1 MPRIHQ
7 GERQEPALNRSFIMT
22 SSTAAIATS
31 AWAGRVEDD
40 ALLRGAGR
48 FGDDVKP
55 SGALAAYF
63 VRSPHAFATIEH
75 IDVAAAKR
83 APGVVAVLTAADLAE
98 AHYHSISHP
107 HPIPGRGGKV
117 AVAPHRPSLASSR
130 VLHVGEPVAMVI
142 AVSAQAAQDAGEK
155 VAVDYQSLDAVTDV
169 RAAMAPGAPQL
180 WPEAP
185 GNIGFD
191 WSAPAD
197 PDGKKQA
204 ALDHAFR
211 DAAHVVRVEL
221 VNQRL
226 VAASLEPRTAT
237 ASYDAGQKQ
246 FTLRC
251 GTQGVAAVR
260 GQIAGAMGIK
270 PEQVRILTDDLG
282 GAFGMKGWCY
292 PEYIPMLH
300 AARTLGKPIHWVS
313 TRAEAFVSD
322 NQGRDSFW
330 CAELALNKRGRF
342 LALRVNCLG
351 NVGAYITGVA
361 HFVFTT
367 HISGC
372 LPTVYDIPHAQVNTR
387 CVLSNTLPTGPYRG
401 AGRPEASYLME
412 RLIDAVADQTGI
424 DAAELRRR
432 NLIAPDKI
440 PYTTAFGN
448 TYDSGDF
455 PAIFERALVVGDYAG
470 FAARRKA
477 AKKTGKLRGIGIGCY
492 LEIAGAFP
500 EEAARITFPGGN
512 AVNVSIGAGASGQGH
527 QTVFGRVA
535 ARRLGIAPAAVTV
548 TSGDSARDVP
558 GFGAVASR
566 SAMYVGGAIAV
577 TADKVIE
584 KGKRVAAMLLQAADG
599 DVDYRDGKF
608 SVRGT
613 AREVS
618 LFEVS
623 ERAVE
628 LARTGVIPEN
638 LDTQA
643 TIKTPPSFPNGCH
656 VAEVEIDP
664 LTGAVSIVSYVAVGD
679 CGNVLD
685 ETIVAGQIHGGVA
698 QGLGQALTENTIYD
712 AAGQLVTGSFMDYAL
727 PRAELMPD
735 MTVEHRAVACRTNPL
750 GVKGTGEAGTTAAP
764 PAVINAILDALP
776 AGAALDMP
784 ATPER
789 IWRALQAG
797 R

>member
-1 MPRIHQ
+1 MPSN
-7 GERQEPALNRSFIMT
+7 AARS
-22 SSTAAIATS
+22 AAWT
-31 AWAGRVEDD
+31 GRVEDD
-40 ALLRGAGR
+40 ALLRGQGR

-55 SGALAAYF
+55 DGALAAYF
-63 VRSPHAFATIEH
+63 VRSPHAFASIEN

-83 APGVVAVLTAADLAE
+83 APGVVAVLTAADLAA

-107 HPIPGRGGKV
+107 HPIPGRGGKP
-117 AVAPHRPSLASSR
+117 AVAPHRPSLAEKR

-142 AVSAQAAQDAGEK
+142 AQSAAAAQDAGEK
-155 VAVDYQSLDAVTDV
+155 IAVDYQPLRAVTDV
-169 RAAMAPGAPQL
+169 RAAIQAGAPQL

-204 ALDHAFR
+204 ALERAFK

-226 VAASLEPRTAT
+226 VVASLEPRTAT
-237 ASYDAGQKQ
+237 ASYDAEKKM

-251 GTQGVAAVR
+251 GSQAVAAVQ
-260 GQIAGAMGIK
+260 GQVAGAMGIK
-270 PEQVRILTDDLG
+270 PEELRVLTDDLG

-292 PEYIPMLH
+292 PEYVPMLH
-300 AARTLGKPIHWVS
+300 AARLLQKPIHWVS
-313 TRAEAFVSD
+313 TRSEAFVSD

-330 CAELALNKRGRF
+330 SAELALTARGKF
-342 LALRVNCLG
+342 LGLRVDCLG

-372 LPTVYDIPHAQVNTR
+372 LPTVYDIPHAQVNAR
-387 CVLSNTLPTGPYRG
+387 CVLTNTLPTGPYRG

-412 RLIDAVADQTGI
+412 RLIDAAADATGI

-432 NLIAPDKI
+432 NLIQADKI

-455 PAIFERALVVGDYAG
+455 PGAFERALEAADYAG
-470 FAARRKA
+470 FAARKKA
-477 AKKTGKLRGIGIGCY
+477 AKKAGKLRGIGIGCY

-500 EEAARITFPGGN
+500 EEAARIAFPGGN
-512 AVNVSIGAGASGQGH
+512 KVTVSIGAGASGQGH
-527 QTVFGRVA
+527 QTVFGRVT
-535 ARRLGIAPAAVTV
+535 ARRLGIAPEQVTV

-584 KGKRVAAMLLQAADG
+584 KGKRVAAMLLQAGEADL
-599 DVDYRDGKF
+599 DYRDGKF
-608 SVRGT
+608 SVRGSG
-613 AREVS
+613 REVP
-618 LFEVS
+618 LFEVA
-623 ERAVE
+623 ERAAE
-628 LARTGVIPEN
+628 LARSGVIAEN

-643 TIKTPPSFPNGCH
+643 NVKAPPSFPNGCH

-664 LTGAVSIVSYVAVGD
+664 ATGAVSIASYVAVGD
-679 CGNVLD
+679 CGNLLD
-685 ETIVAGQIHGGVA
+685 ETIVTGQIHGGVA

-712 AAGQLVTGSFMDYAL
+712 GAGQLVSGTFMDYAL
-727 PRAELMPD
+727 PRADLMPD

-764 PAVINAILDALP
+764 PAVINAILDALAAGRAARHAGD
-776 AGAALDMP
+776 AGAHLESVTGGEVVVVP
-784 ATPER
+784 A
-789 IWRALQAG
+789 
-797 R
+797 

>member
-1 MPRIHQ
+1 M
-7 GERQEPALNRSFIMT
+7 E
-22 SSTAAIATS
+22 STAARKADLA
-31 AWAGRVEDD
+31 AWAGRIEDD

-48 FGDDVKP
+48 FGDDARP
-55 SGALAAYF
+55 EGALAAYF

-75 IDVAAAKR
+75 IDVTAAKR
-83 APGVVAVLTAADLAE
+83 ATGVVAVLTAADLAE

-117 AVAPHRPSLASSR
+117 AVAPHRPSLAEKR
-130 VLHVGEPVAMVI
+130 VLHVGEPVAMVV
-142 AVSAQAAQDAGEK
+142 ALNAQAAQDAAEK
-155 VAVDYQSLDAVTDV
+155 VAVDYQSLPAVTDV
-169 RAAMAPGAPQL
+169 RAAIAARAPQL

-204 ALDHAFR
+204 ALERAFK

-226 VAASLEPRTAT
+226 VVASLEPRTAT
-237 ASYDAGQKQ
+237 ASYEVGKQQ

-260 GQIAGAMGIK
+260 GQIADVMGLK
-270 PEQVRILTDDLG
+270 PEQLRIVTDDLG

-292 PEYIPMLH
+292 PEYVPMLH
-300 AARTLGKPIHWVS
+300 AARMLQKPIHWVS

-330 CAELALNKRGRF
+330 SAELALNKRGRF
-342 LALRVNCLG
+342 LALRVDCLG

-387 CVLSNTLPTGPYRG
+387 CVLTNTLPTGPYRG

-412 RLIDAVADQTGI
+412 RLIDTAADQTGI

-455 PAIFERALVVGDYAG
+455 PGAFERALAVADYAG
-470 FAARRKA
+470 FAARKKV
-477 AKKTGKLRGIGIGCY
+477 AKRAGKLRGIGIGCY

-500 EEAARITFPGGN
+500 EEAARITFPGGK

-527 QTVFGRVA
+527 QTVFGNVA
-535 ARRLGIAPAAVTV
+535 ARRLGVAPKAVTL

-566 SAMYVGGAIAV
+566 SAMYVGGAIVV

-584 KGKRVAAMLLQAADG
+584 KGKRVAALLLQAAEG
-599 DVDYRDGKF
+599 DVDFRDGKF
-608 SVRGT
+608 SVRGSG
-613 AREVS
+613 REVS
-618 LFEVS
+618 LFEVA
-623 ERAVE
+623 ERAAE
-628 LARTGVIPEN
+628 LTRTGVIPES

-643 TIKTPPSFPNGCH
+643 NVKTPPSFPNGCH

-664 LTGAVSIVSYVAVGD
+664 ATGMVSIVSYVAVGD

-685 ETIVAGQIHGGVA
+685 ETIVEGQIHGGVA
-698 QGLGQALTENTIYD
+698 QGFGQALTENTIYD
-712 AAGQLVTGSFMDYAL
+712 AAGQLVSGSFMDYAM

-776 AGAALDMP
+776 LGAQLDMP
-784 ATPER
+784 ATAER
-789 IWRALQAG
+789 IWRTLQHAT
-797 R
+797 

>member
-1 MPRIHQ
+1 M
-7 GERQEPALNRSFIMT
+7 S

-55 SGALAAYF
+55 AGALAAYF
-63 VRSPHAFATIEH
+63 VRSPHAFATIEY
-75 IDVAAAKR
+75 IDVAAAKS
-83 APGVVAVLTAADLAE
+83 APGVVAVFTAADLAE

-117 AVAPHRPSLASSR
+117 AVSPHRPSLASSR

-142 AVSAQAAQDAGEK
+142 ATSAQAAQDAGEK
-155 VAVDYQSLDAVTDV
+155 VAVDYQPLDAVTDV
-169 RAAMAPGAPQL
+169 RAAAAIGAPQL

-211 DAAHVVRVEL
+211 DAAHVVRVDL

-260 GQIAGAMGIK
+260 GQVAGVMNIK
-270 PEQVRILTDDLG
+270 PEQLRILTDDLG

-292 PEYIPMLH
+292 PEYVPMLH
-300 AARTLGKPIHWVS
+300 AARALGKPIHWVS
-313 TRAEAFVSD
+313 TRSEAFVSD

-330 CAELALNKRGRF
+330 SAQLALSKRGRF
-342 LALRVNCLG
+342 LGLRVDCLG

-361 HFVFTT
+361 HFIFTT

-372 LPTVYDIPHAQVNTR
+372 LPTVYDIQHAQVNTR
-387 CVLSNTLPTGPYRG
+387 CVLTNTLPTGPYRG

-412 RLIDAVADQTGI
+412 RLIDAAADKTGI

-432 NLIAPDKI
+432 NLIVPEKI

-535 ARRLGIAPAAVTV
+535 ARRLGIAPATVTV

-566 SAMYVGGAIAV
+566 SAMYVGGAIAT

-584 KGKRVAAMLLQAADG
+584 KGKRVAAMLLQAAEG
-599 DVDYRDGKF
+599 DVDYREGKF

-789 IWRALQAG
+789 IWRVLQAG

>member
-1 MPRIHQ
+1 M
-7 GERQEPALNRSFIMT
+7 E
-22 SSTAAIATS
+22 STAARQAS
-31 AWAGRVEDD
+31 PPAWAGRIEDD
-40 ALLRGAGR
+40 ALLRGVGR
-48 FGDDVKP
+48 FGDDGKP
-55 SGALAAYF
+55 AGALAAYF

-75 IDVAAAKR
+75 IDVAFAKR
-83 APGVVAVLTAADLAE
+83 APGVVAVLSAADLAE

-155 VAVDYQSLDAVTDV
+155 VAVDYQPLDAVTDV
-169 RAAMAPGAPQL
+169 RAAAAIGAPQL

-204 ALDHAFR
+204 ALERAFK

-226 VAASLEPRTAT
+226 VVASLEPRTAT
-237 ASYDAGQKQ
+237 ASYDAGKKL

-270 PEQVRILTDDLG
+270 PEELRILTDDLG

-300 AARTLGKPIHWVS
+300 VARALGKPIHWVS

-330 CAELALNKRGRF
+330 SAALALNKRGRF
-342 LALRVNCLG
+342 LGLRVDCLG

-412 RLIDAVADQTGI
+412 RLIDVAADATGI

-455 PAIFERALVVGDYAG
+455 PGVFERALVLGDYAG
-470 FAARRKA
+470 FAARRKV
-477 AKKTGKLRGIGIGCY
+477 AKKAGLLRGIGIGCY

-512 AVNVSIGAGASGQGH
+512 AVTVSIGAGGSGQGH
-527 QTVFGRVA
+527 QTVFGNVA
-535 ARRLGIAPAAVTV
+535 ARRLGITPAEVTV

-584 KGKRVAAMLLQAADG
+584 KGKRVAAMLLQAAEG

-608 SVRGT
+608 SVKNSG
-613 AREVS
+613 REVT
-618 LFEVS
+618 LFEVA
-623 ERAVE
+623 ERAAE
-628 LARTGVIPEN
+628 LARSGVIPES

-643 TIKTPPSFPNGCH
+643 NIKSPPSFPNGCH

-664 LTGAVSIVSYVAVGD
+664 STGAVAIVSYVAVGD

-727 PRAELMPD
+727 PRADLMPD
-735 MTVEHRAVACRTNPL
+735 MTVEHRAVVCRTNPL

-776 AGAALDMP
+776 LGAQLDMP
-784 ATPER
+784 AMPER